1 MLATLPAYQGLG
13 TVKSLLNYIT
23 QQVDKN
29 NNSSGLALDT
39 ENKNNIGLI
48 NILAFN

>member
-13 TVKSLLNYIT
+13 TGKSLLNYIT